1 MAPVRLTA
9 CPLCGGAALRPLR
22 PPRRTIDADL
32 AAGCGLARC
41 DRCGLEFTTPRP
53 DDAALAAFYRGRD
66 YTAREPIDDAAAH
79 ARAAAQLAL
88 IERAGGRLAGAR
100 VLDVGC
106 GGGQLLAAARARGAT
121 VCGVD
126 PSPHAMTAGAALGVE
141 IAPDLAALADRR
153 FDVVVMS
160 HALEHVPD
168 LRATLAA
175 LRGALTDDGRLCVEV
190 PNLASLRARLSVPAL
205 IDRGADE
212 RHRAFPIHLYYF
224 TPTTLARALGD
235 VGLAV
240 RAQRTTGL
248 GLGALRPGRGADAS
262 ADADADA
269 DDAAAA
275 KADVS
280 PSPRAAPRPGRRLY
294 AAAKAGFHRALLG
307 ENLVVV
313 ATARAP
319 QARE

>member
-1 MAPVRLTA
+1 MATARLTA
-9 CPLCGGAALRPLR
+9 CPLCGGAALRPL
-22 PPRRTIDADL
+22 PAPRRAIDPRL

-41 DRCGLEFTTPRP
+41 AGCGLEFTSPRP
-53 DDAALAAFYRGRD
+53 SDAALAAFYQGRD

-88 IERAGGRLAGAR
+88 VAAAGGRIAGAR

-121 VCGVD
+121 VSGVD
-126 PSPHAMTAGAALGVE
+126 PSPHAALAGAALGVE
-141 IAPDLAALADRR
+141 VAPSLAALAGRR
-153 FDVVVMS
+153 FDGVVMS

-168 LRATLAA
+168 LRATLAGLRAA
-175 LRGALTDDGRLCVEV
+175 LADDGWLCLEV

-205 IDRGADE
+205 VARGADE

-224 TPTTLARALGD
+224 TPRTLARALAD

-240 RAQRTTGL
+240 RAQATSGL
-248 GLGALRPGRGADAS
+248 GLGALRPRRGDAS
-262 ADADADA
+262 NASDA
-269 DDAAAA
+269 
-275 KADVS
+275 
-280 PSPRAAPRPGRRLY
+280 PRAATPDAPAAPRAQRRLY

-307 ENLVVV
+307 ENLMVV
-313 ATARAP
+313 ATARG
-319 QARE
+319 R